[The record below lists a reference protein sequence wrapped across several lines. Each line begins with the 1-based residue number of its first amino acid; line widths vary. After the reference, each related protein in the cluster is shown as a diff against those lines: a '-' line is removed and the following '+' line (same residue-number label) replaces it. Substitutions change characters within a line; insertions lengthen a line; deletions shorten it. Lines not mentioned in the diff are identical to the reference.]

1 MTGLAVK
8 SLWARRVR
16 ALGTTLAV
24 VIGVAFVA
32 GSYVLTDT
40 IFAAFDEIFTDS
52 LKGTSVVVTAK
63 NPVEQENGEIP
74 TVPAALLPQVQKT
87 SGVKLAAG
95 AIFTP
100 GGFFD
105 AEGEKIGNKFA
116 PKFISSRLPDGLE
129 SLTYVDGHPPRGPRE
144 ASLDEAA
151 AEESGIELGEPIRL
165 IGQGSARLFRL
176 VGFTHL
182 GSASF
187 GGASIAQVTLPV
199 AQQLTHKV
207 GRFD

>member
-1 MTGLAVK
+1 LASLGLR

-40 IFAAFDEIFTDS
+40 IFAAFDEIFSDS

-74 TVPAALLPQVQKT
+74 TIGASLLPTVSKT
-87 SGVKLAAG
+87 PGVRLAAG

-105 AEGEKIGNKFA
+105 SEGEKIGNKFA
-116 PKFISSRLPDGLE
+116 PKFISSTLPDGLE
-129 SLTYVDGHPPRGPRE
+129 SLT
-144 ASLDEAA
+144 
-151 AEESGIELGEPIRL
+151 
-165 IGQGSARLFRL
+165 
-176 VGFTHL
+176 
-182 GSASF
+182 
-187 GGASIAQVTLPV
+187 
-199 AQQLTHKV
+199 
-207 GRFD
+207 